1 MSIYFVHFFGAFFS
15 YALLSALFFYNLKN
29 SLVFKLAFV
38 GFVFS
43 YFAFFISAK
52 TLSYDLLYFSN
63 DILFVLLFLGIIIFS
78 FIKNNF
84 LKEKIQAILLFL
96 LSFAF
101 GIKYLHISIDF
112 PILST
117 NFLDSLAISS
127 FGLILLAFIMC
138 FGVYLFTRWLREFK
152 FKLLNLFLFII
163 VIFYLNEALAQ
174 ILLHLMREGVV
185 ETESLYLSYVAKSVY
200 YAKFYTYVWF
210 MLLGLCVVL
219 ALKQRVGEN
228 IKKKDFDIEFRKNQA
243 KNSIITNFSAS
254 IFSAMILSLCIF
266 LFYDLHASRPITI
279 DEPTYV
285 EPNENGEFVFDVA
298 ILRDNNL
305 HRFAYISDE
314 GKVVRFFLINKREDK
329 DSPVA
334 VFDACSICGDMGYV
348 KKGGELICIS
358 CNVRIFLP
366 SVGKAGGC
374 NPIPMKYKFENGK
387 VIIPFS
393 EILDGVNF
401 FTQVVEK
408 KVYDPIDHTEL
419 INLKAPRSYVYKG
432 RTYFFANEKNYEEF
446 KNDPLKYIDINKTSK
461 YRIHNLLGNDYAS

>member
-1 MSIYFVHFFGAFFS
+1 MSIYFVHFFGVFFS

-29 SLVFKLAFV
+29 LLVFKLAFT
-38 GFVFS
+38 GFVFA
-43 YFAFFISAK
+43 YFAFFISSK
-52 TLSYDLLYFSN
+52 TLSYDLLYFFN
-63 DILFVLLFLGIIIFS
+63 NVLFVLICLMIITLIYIQNNL
-78 FIKNNF
+78 IK
-84 LKEKIQAILLFL
+84 ERIQSILVFL

-101 GIKYLHISIDF
+101 GIRYLHISIDF

-127 FGLILLAFIMC
+127 FGFILLAFILC
-138 FGVYLFTRWLREFK
+138 FGVYLFTRWLREFDFK
-152 FKLLNLFLFII
+152 FLNIFLLIII
-163 VIFYLNEALAQ
+163 VSYLNEVLAQ
-174 ILLHLMREGVV
+174 ILLHLMREGVI

-200 YAKFYTYVWF
+200 YAKFYTYLWF
-210 MLLGLCVVL
+210 LLLGACVFLV
-219 ALKQRVGEN
+219 LKQRVSEN
-228 IKKKDFDIEFRKNQA
+228 TKKKDFDIEFRKNHA
-243 KNSIITNFSAS
+243 KNSKITSFSVS
-254 IFSAMILSLCIF
+254 IFSAIVLSLCIF
-266 LFYDLHASRPITI
+266 LFYDLHASRPVTI

-285 EPNENGEFVFDVA
+285 EPNENDEFVFNVE
-298 ILRDNNL
+298 ILRDNKL

-348 KKGGELICIS
+348 KRGGELICIS

-374 NPIPMKYKFENGK
+374 NPVPMKYKFENGK
-387 VIIPFS
+387 VTIPFS

-408 KVYDPIDHTEL
+408 KVYDPIDNTEL

-446 KNDPLKYIDINKTSK
+446 KNDPLKYIDTNKTSK
-461 YRIHNLLGNDYAS
+461 YRIHNLIGNNYAN

>member
-1 MSIYFVHFFGAFFS
+1 MSIYFVHFFGVFFS

-43 YFAFFISAK
+43 YFAFFICAK

-63 DILFVLLFLGIIIFS
+63 DILFVLLFLGIIVFS
-78 FIKNNF
+78 FLKNNF

-152 FKLLNLFLFII
+152 FKFLNLFLFII

-174 ILLHLMREGVV
+174 ILLHLMREGVI

-200 YAKFYTYVWF
+200 YAKFYTYAWF
-210 MLLGLCVVL
+210 VLLGLFIVL
-219 ALKQRVGEN
+219 ALKQRVSEN
-228 IKKKDFDIEFRKNQA
+228 TKKKDFDIEFRKNQA
-243 KNSIITNFSAS
+243 KNSTITNFSAS

-266 LFYDLHASRPITI
+266 LFYDLHASRPVTI

-285 EPNENGEFVFDVA
+285 EPNDNDEFVFDVA

-408 KVYDPIDHTEL
+408 KVYDPIDNTEL

-446 KNDPLKYIDINKTSK
+446 KNDPLKYIDMNKTSR
-461 YRIHNLLGNDYAS
+461 YRIHNLLGNDYAN

>member
-1 MSIYFVHFFGAFFS
+1 MSIYFVHFFGVFFS

-63 DILFVLLFLGIIIFS
+63 DILFVLLSLGIIVFS
-78 FIKNNF
+78 FMKNNF

-127 FGLILLAFIMC
+127 FGLILLAFVVC

-152 FKLLNLFLFII
+152 FKFLNLFLFII

-174 ILLHLMREGVV
+174 ILLHLMREGVI

-200 YAKFYTYVWF
+200 YAKFYTYIWF
-210 MLLGLCVVL
+210 LLLFICIVL

-228 IKKKDFDIEFRKNQA
+228 TKKKDFDIEFRKNQA
-243 KNSIITNFSAS
+243 KNSTITNFSAS
-254 IFSAMILSLCIF
+254 IFSVMILSLCIF
-266 LFYDLHASRPITI
+266 LFYDLHASRPVTI

-285 EPNENGEFVFDVA
+285 EPNENDEFVFDVA

-408 KVYDPIDHTEL
+408 KVYDPIDNTEL

-446 KNDPLKYIDINKTSK
+446 KNDPLKYIDMNKTSR
-461 YRIHNLLGNDYAS
+461 YRIHNLLGNDYAN

>member
-1 MSIYFVHFFGAFFS
+1 MSIYFVHFFGVFFS

-43 YFAFFISAK
+43 YFAFFICAK

-63 DILFVLLFLGIIIFS
+63 DILFVLLFLGIIVFS
-78 FIKNNF
+78 FLKNNF

-152 FKLLNLFLFII
+152 FKFLNLFLFII

-174 ILLHLMREGVV
+174 ILLHLMREGVI

-200 YAKFYTYVWF
+200 YAKFYTYAWF
-210 MLLGLCVVL
+210 VLLGLFIVL
-219 ALKQRVGEN
+219 ALKQRVSEN
-228 IKKKDFDIEFRKNQA
+228 TKKKDFDIEFRKNQA
-243 KNSIITNFSAS
+243 KNSTITNFSAS

-266 LFYDLHASRPITI
+266 LFYDLHASRPVTI

-285 EPNENGEFVFDVA
+285 EPNDNDEFVFDVA

-408 KVYDPIDHTEL
+408 KVYDPIDNTEL

-446 KNDPLKYIDINKTSK
+446 KNDPLKYIDMNKTSK
-461 YRIHNLLGNDYAS
+461 YRIHNLLGNDYAN

>member
-1 MSIYFVHFFGAFFS
+1 MSIYFVHFFGVFFS

-29 SLVFKLAFV
+29 SFVFKLAFV

-43 YFAFFISAK
+43 YFAFFISSK
-52 TLSYDLLYFSN
+52 TLQYDLLFFFN
-63 DILFVLLFLGIIIFS
+63 NILFVFVFLVLLVLVYMQNNII
-78 FIKNNF
+78 
-84 LKEKIQAILLFL
+84 KEKIQSVLVFL

-101 GIKYLHISIDF
+101 GVKYLHVSVDF

-127 FGLILLAFIMC
+127 FGFILLAFVIC
-138 FGVYLFTRWLREFK
+138 LGVYLYIRWLREFK
-152 FKLLNLFLFII
+152 FKFLNILLCVI
-163 VIFYLNEALAQ
+163 VIFYLNEALVQ
-174 ILLHLMREGVV
+174 IVLHLMREGAI

-200 YAKFYTYVWF
+200 YVKFYPYVWF
-210 MLLGLCVVL
+210 FFLGWSIIL
-219 ALKQRVGEN
+219 ALKQRVSEN
-228 IKKKDFDIEFRKNQA
+228 VKRKDFDIEFRKNHA
-243 KNSIITNFSAS
+243 KNSTITNFSAS
-254 IFSAMILSLCIF
+254 VFSAMVLSLCIC
-266 LFYDLHASRPITI
+266 LFYDLHASKPITI

-285 EPNENGEFVFDVA
+285 EPDENDEFVFDVA

-348 KKGGELICIS
+348 KRGGELICIS

-446 KNDPLKYIDINKTSK
+446 KNDPLKYIDTNKTSK
-461 YRIHNLLGNDYAS
+461 YRIHNLLGNNYAS